1 MKKRERIE
9 RLEEVVG
16 LARPKISIRTKGAK
30 QIPGVSARPVLPDDE
45 PTIIERLCD
54 LAERLDK
61 LEKAVEQE
69 WRKRNDRIFAAES
82 RLEARLEKLEGGA
95 FELNRRLPQVEGDM
109 RGTQSKVAEL
119 KGVVGEE
126 LPRLFTRIEELER
139 VRIELE
145 AGMAILSEGE
155 PNEDKSSI
163 TPNIPTCQSEGDKAR
178 QPGFT
183 PHEVAI
189 CDTCQTPVLPGE
201 WCACGV
207 QYDPKARQPEHTGA
221 IVCPKCGA
229 YGDALR
235 TKRCQ
240 PDEPMADMPETGPS
254 EQEKLREMLFSE
266 REHSDDLL
274 RERDGWKDSFEVAAA
289 ERDQARAER
298 DRLREAAGKLASEVG
313 SAVMKTEPQPGVYQY
328 MATGSFSEIYEAA
341 ADLRALLD
349 NRSER

>member
-1 MKKRERIE
+1 MNTRPTIKKRELEERVKLEERIE
-9 RLEEVVG
+9 RLEDE
-16 LARPKISIRTKGAK
+16 ISHGGSDPIRDGILT
-30 QIPGVSARPVLPDDE
+30 
-45 PTIIERLCD
+45 
-54 LAERLDK
+54 
-61 LEKAVEQE
+61 
-69 WRKRNDRIFAAES
+69 
-82 RLEARLEKLEGGA
+82 RLEKLEG
-95 FELNRRLPQVEGDM
+95 
-109 RGTQSKVAEL
+109 S
-119 KGVVGEE
+119 VGEE

-254 EQEKLREMLFSE
+254 DYKHSPGPLE
-266 REHSDDLL
+266 R
-274 RERDGWKDSFEVAAA
+274 VAA

-298 DRLREAAGKLASEVG
+298 DEYKLAAEAEAQLADEFKAERDDLVMKGSMAEAQLADARVERDRLREGIEKEAREYEGWPEGYKTPCENVASH
-313 SAVMKTEPQPGVYQY
+313 
-328 MATGSFSEIYEAA
+328 
-341 ADLRALLD
+341 LRALLD
-349 NRSER
+349 GDDE